1 MISPT
6 DIQPGKSYT
15 CTFTVP
21 CIPLDEFGR
30 PGGMMSMADLPIA
43 RVDDYTSTG
52 DIVTRDLSTKLF
64 EVQDH
69 KSNRKF
75 VVEFGNTDNIEDVTD
90 VEDVCN

>member
-1 MISPT
+1 MISPK
-6 DIQPGKSYT
+6 DIVAGKSYS

-30 PGGMMSMADLPIA
+30 PGGMLSMADLPIK

-52 DIVTRDLSTKLF
+52 DIVARDTEQGLF

-75 VVEFGNTDNIEDVTD
+75 VVEFGNTKDIEDVTD
-90 VEDVCN
+90 VNVCN

>member
-52 DIVTRDLSTKLF
+52 DIVARDLSTKLF

>member
-1 MISPT
+1 MISPKN
-6 DIQPGKSYT
+6 IVAGKSYT

-30 PGGMMSMADLPIA
+30 PGGMLSMADLPIS

-52 DIVTRDLSTKLF
+52 YIVARDLDKELF
-64 EVQDH
+64 EVMDER
-69 KSNRKF
+69 SNRKF
-75 VVEFGNTDNIEDVTD
+75 VVEFSNTTDIEDMND